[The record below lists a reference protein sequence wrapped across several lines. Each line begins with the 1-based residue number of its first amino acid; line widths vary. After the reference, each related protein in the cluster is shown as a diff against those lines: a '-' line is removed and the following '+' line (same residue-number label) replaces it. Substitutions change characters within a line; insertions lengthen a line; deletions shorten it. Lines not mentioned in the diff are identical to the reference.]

1 MRTVLSPIYVHRT
14 VGTGRPPEAMI
25 NDCFPVP
32 NLLAWTSALSS
43 TADIRQP
50 NQVRANPDSVTV

>member
-1 MRTVLSPIYVHRT
+1 MRTVHSPISVHRT

-25 NDCFPVP
+25 NDCFPAP

-43 TADIRQP
+43 KADIRQANP
-50 NQVRANPDSVTV
+50 VRTNPDSVKV